1 MLQPLAKPFTKT
13 LLVGALALPF
23 TAPVHAKFSE
33 MDELRD
39 QLQQMQSRIAELEA
53 KEAEAPKTYVSSGN
67 DKYKVALSGQVH
79 RAVLYANNNAESEV
93 FHVDSDMASSRFRI
107 EGEAKY
113 NDDITVGTNI
123 ELEVESNSTADI
135 EFDSDSNSATIKDRK
150 VEFTV
155 DSKTYGKL
163 WVGQGSTASDGTT
176 EVDLSNTDIVAYSG
190 MGDIA
195 SGLNFSDNG
204 VVAEVRP
211 TVGSVFGNLD
221 GLGRDDR
228 LRYDT
233 PRFNGFNLATSVLDN
248 GDWDVAGRYSSEI
261 NGAKVAAAVS
271 YAVDTSA
278 ASDRTRLGGSA
289 SVLLENGL
297 NATVS
302 LAREDDDLSDAP
314 DAENAYVKL
323 GYQFNPTELGL
334 TAVSVD
340 LGQTCDLNLSGD
352 EATSAGIAFVQQV
365 DSIATDFYASYRWM
379 ELDRDNTDFHDF
391 HAAIIGARIKI

>member
-23 TAPVHAKFSE
+23 AAPVHAKYSE
-33 MDELRD
+33 MDEMRD
-39 QLQQMQSRIAELEA
+39 QLQQMQARIAELEA

-67 DKYKVALSGQVH
+67 DKYKVSLSGQIN

-113 NDDITVGTNI
+113 NDDVTIGTNI
-123 ELEVESNSTADI
+123 ELQVESNSTFDI
-135 EFDSDSNSATIKDRK
+135 EFDQDKNESSITDRK

-155 DSKTYGKL
+155 DSKKYGKL

-176 EVDLSNTDIVAYSG
+176 EVDLSATDIVSYSG

-204 VVAEVRP
+204 VTNEVRP
-211 TVGSVFGNLD
+211 KVKDVFSNLD

-233 PRFNGFNLATSVLDN
+233 PRFNGLNLATSVLDN
-248 GDWDVAGRYSSEI
+248 GDWDVAARYSSRI
-261 NGAKVAAAVS
+261 NGARVAAAVS
-271 YAVDTSA
+271 YATDSSA
-278 ASDRTRLGGSA
+278 SSDRTRLGGSA

-302 LAREDDDLSDAP
+302 LAREDDDLDSAP

-323 GYQFNPTELGL
+323 GYQFNPTDLGL

-340 LGQTCDLNLSGD
+340 LGQTSDLDVDGD
-352 EATSAGIAFVQQV
+352 EATSASIAFVQKV

-391 HAAIIGARIKI
+391 HAAIVGARIKI